1 MTGKCLLTCALLLA
15 LATPASAF
23 EIDEFKSGMRR
34 EKVKE
39 LLKTWNFDKVQD
51 FSQDTLIAYDLGSK
65 GTNRQFVFN
74 FCNDKLVGF
83 EQEVKPSLKSFISIV
98 SNFNAKYGQ
107 PSKVDAETG
116 VVSTGEKQ
124 TLGMFWRKGIDII
137 GIRMQLLASN
147 DQVLLIH
154 QSPNNCW
161 PTPR

>member
-1 MTGKCLLTCALLLA
+1 MACTLLLA
-15 LATPASAF
+15 LAFPASAF
-23 EIDEFKSGMRR
+23 EIDEFKSGMQR

-83 EQEVKPSLKSFISIV
+83 EQEVKPSLKSYISIV
-98 SNFNAKYGQ
+98 SNFNSKFGQ
-107 PSKVDAETG
+107 PTKVDAETG

-124 TLGMFWRKGIDII
+124 TMGVFWRKGVDII
-137 GIRMQLLASN
+137 GIRMLLLTSN
-147 DQVLLIH
+147 DQILLVH

-161 PTPR
+161 QVPR